1 MAITRRGI
9 LAGTAGMIAA
19 SAVDAVSSESA
30 RMARAQ
36 TAQPDVST
44 SDDRKE
50 PKETS
55 RSGAREFNGIYHGDY
70 LNQIAFPLGGIGAGM
85 ICLEGTGALSKFSL
99 RNRPELSSEPHVFSA
114 VCINGPRKIAARS

>member
-44 SDDRKE
+44 SDLERGRWYTDRAQV
-50 PKETS
+50 S
-55 RSGAREFNGIYHGDY
+55 RRDAR
-70 LNQIAFPLGGIGAGM
+70 
-85 ICLEGTGALSKFSL
+85 TG
-99 RNRPELSSEPHVFSA
+99 RIRHW
-114 VCINGPRKIAARS
+114 C